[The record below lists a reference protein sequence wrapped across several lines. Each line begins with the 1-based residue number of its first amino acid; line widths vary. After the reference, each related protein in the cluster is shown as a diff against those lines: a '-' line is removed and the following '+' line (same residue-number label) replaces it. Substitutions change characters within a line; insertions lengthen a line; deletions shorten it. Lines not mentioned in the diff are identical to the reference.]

1 MAERPPKFDPLGV
14 LNTLDRHRVAYIV
27 IGGFGRV
34 VRGTEE
40 VTRGLDIVPSTK
52 PDNLQKLEDALDELA
67 ARKEDGKR
75 VAEADLASQEA
86 IVLITDRGELKI
98 VAEPAGTSGYEDL
111 RRAATREPLGR
122 GLRPPVA
129 STDDLGRMLAAWD
142 REEDRAKL
150 RQLRELADLDRGL
163 ALEL

>member
-14 LNTLDRHRVAYIV
+14 LTALDRHRVAYIV

-52 PDNLQKLEDALDELA
+52 SGNLQKLEEALDELG
-67 ARKEDGKR
+67 ARKEEGKK
-75 VAEADLASQEA
+75 VDLDAEVVE
-86 IVLITDRGELKI
+86 LITDRGELKI
-98 VAEPAGTSGYEDL
+98 VAEPIGTSGYEDL

-142 REEDRAKL
+142 REVDRAKL
-150 RQLRELADLDRGL
+150 RQLRALADLERGL

>member
-14 LNTLDRHRVAYIV
+14 LSTLDRHRVAYIV

-40 VTRGLDIVPSTK
+40 ITRGLDIVPSTK
-52 PDNLQKLEDALDELA
+52 PDNLQKLEEALEELG
-67 ARKEDGKR
+67 ARKEDGKN
-75 VAEADLASQEA
+75 VTGADLNEE
-86 IVLITDRGELKI
+86 VVELVTDRGEFKI
-98 VAEPAGTSGYEDL
+98 VAGPIGTRGYEDL
-111 RRAATREPLGR
+111 RRAATREPLGH

-142 REEDRAKL
+142 REEDRGKL

>member
-1 MAERPPKFDPLGV
+1 VAERPAKFDPLGV

-40 VTRGLDIVPSTK
+40 VTRGLDIVPSAK
-52 PDNLQKLEDALDELA
+52 PDNLEKLEEALDELG
-67 ARKEDGKR
+67 ARKEDGKE
-75 VAEADLASQEA
+75 VTKADLDQE
-86 IVLITDRGELKI
+86 VVGLITDRGELKI
-98 VAEPAGTSGYEDL
+98 VAEPIGTSGYEDL

-129 STDDLGRMLAAWD
+129 SIDDLGRMLAAWD
-142 REEDRAKL
+142 REQDRAKL
-150 RQLRELADLDRGL
+150 RQLRELADLERGL

>member
-1 MAERPPKFDPLGV
+1 VAERPPKFDPLGV
-14 LNTLDRHRVAYIV
+14 LATLDRHRVAYIV

-40 VTRGLDIVPSTK
+40 ITRGLDIVPATK
-52 PDNLQKLEDALDELA
+52 PDNLQKLKEALDELGA
-67 ARKEDGKR
+67 QKENGKK
-75 VAEADLASQEA
+75 VTEADLNRE
-86 IVLITDRGELKI
+86 VVGLVTERGELNI
-98 VAEPAGTSGYEDL
+98 VAEPIGTSGYEDL

-150 RQLRELADLDRGL
+150 RQLRELADLERGL

>member
-1 MAERPPKFDPLGV
+1 VAERPAKFDPLGV
-14 LNTLDRHRVAYIV
+14 LATLDRHRVAYIV

-40 VTRGLDIVPSTK
+40 VTRGLDVVPSTK
-52 PDNLQKLEDALDELA
+52 PDNLQKLEEALDELE
-67 ARKEDGKR
+67 ARKQDGKK
-75 VAEADLASQEA
+75 VTEADLTQQVVEA
-86 IVLITDRGELKI
+86 MTDRGELKI
-98 VAEPAGTSGYEDL
+98 VVEPIGTSGYEDL

-150 RQLRELADLDRGL
+150 RQLRELADLERGL

>member
-1 MAERPPKFDPLGV
+1 MAERPPKFDPLAV
-14 LNTLDRHRVAYIV
+14 LTALDRHRVAYIV
-27 IGGFGRV
+27 VGGFGRV

-40 VTRGLDIVPSTK
+40 ITRGLDIVPSTK
-52 PDNLQKLEDALDELA
+52 PENLQKLEEALDELG
-67 ARKEDGKR
+67 ARREDGKK
-75 VAEADLASQEA
+75 VAGADLTTE
-86 IVLITDRGELKI
+86 VVELVTDRGELKI
-98 VAEPAGTSGYEDL
+98 VAEPIGTSGYEDL

-150 RQLRELADLDRGL
+150 RQLRELADLERGL